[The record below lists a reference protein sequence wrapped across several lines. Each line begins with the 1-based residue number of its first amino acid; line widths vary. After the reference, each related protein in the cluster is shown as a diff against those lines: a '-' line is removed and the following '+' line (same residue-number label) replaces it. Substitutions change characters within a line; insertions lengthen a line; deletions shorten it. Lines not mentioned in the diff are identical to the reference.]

1 MQRIARVPDQ
11 AVAPKGQ
18 PVLIDRLLTPGARRK
33 PVVTADASCHGDTA
47 PSTPSRRRAA
57 AAQPPTTSTA
67 SANPLGW
74 LGSGP
79 VSGSSCTSNA
89 VNAERTTSALRVNA
103 RSQPRTVDTGR
114 ASRVAIGRCPA
125 PAAFIRNA
133 APITSTASARRSRH
147 DTVSSTCVTKQLPQ
161 RARRGRSSPTP
172 RTVRSRACP
181 HGARP
186 PPHGQASSPARNRRS
201 TSSKSVPTMTTG
213 ASISTKERPSRPAKD
228 WGGPLR
234 FSNVVRMSSHTN
246 KGPPAGSPPHRHRPQ
261 RRYTATPPSCRMP
274 SNSASGKRPRRRVKC
289 FATF

>member
-1 MQRIARVPDQ
+1 MAERHQLLLRTGECTRIARVLDQ

-67 SANPLGW
+67 SANTLGW

-79 VSGSSCTSNA
+79 VSGSNCTSNA

-103 RSQPRTVDTGR
+103 RSQPRTVDAGR

-133 APITSTASARRSRH
+133 
-147 DTVSSTCVTKQLPQ
+147 
-161 RARRGRSSPTP
+161 
-172 RTVRSRACP
+172 
-181 HGARP
+181 
-186 PPHGQASSPARNRRS
+186 
-201 TSSKSVPTMTTG
+201 
-213 ASISTKERPSRPAKD
+213 
-228 WGGPLR
+228 
-234 FSNVVRMSSHTN
+234 
-246 KGPPAGSPPHRHRPQ
+246 
-261 RRYTATPPSCRMP
+261 
-274 SNSASGKRPRRRVKC
+274 
-289 FATF
+289 